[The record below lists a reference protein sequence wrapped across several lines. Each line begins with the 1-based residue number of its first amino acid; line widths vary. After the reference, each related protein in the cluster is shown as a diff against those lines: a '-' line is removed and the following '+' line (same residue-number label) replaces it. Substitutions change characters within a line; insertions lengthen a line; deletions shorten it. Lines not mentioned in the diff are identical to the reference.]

1 MSLEQLVINSI
12 LEIVALMILTG
23 MILYQ
28 SEKIV

>member
-28 SEKIV
+28 FEKIV